1 MRRDGACGTR
11 LAPVDGEKRLAA
23 LQDAALA
30 VSSARGERIFAELT
44 RYLAAILHCELALI
58 GRLVGGRVRTLGV
71 HANGGYRENFE
82 YPLATTPCGDVV
94 GRAFMLIAEGVVA
107 RYPQDAVL
115 ASFGAVGYAGYPL
128 NDPAGQPVGV
138 LAILSKKPLINH
150 TVIEAVL
157 KIFAV
162 RAEAELE
169 RCAHDEALA
178 SSVEQ
183 YRSIFNAAPA
193 ALVLRNADFRVV
205 DVNPG
210 YEAISGRKRDEVVG
224 RDVLSMSPQSL
235 TAHVRSLHARALAG
249 EHVAFESHAKR
260 KNGERIQMEWRGV
273 PILHRG
279 APHVLYI
286 GQDIT
291 ARKTDE
297 QLLRASEEQ
306 YRAIFNAAADALV
319 LRDDSGRVVDVNTAV
334 TVLTGYSREEVM
346 NQRRWIFAREDNSQ
360 LAGEMHRRVI
370 AGETVHFEVQGI
382 RKDGTPIDIE
392 MRAVPM
398 LYRGKPHALGMARD
412 ITARKRAE
420 AERDALEVQL
430 RQAQK
435 MEAIGHLTGG
445 IAHDFNNLLASI
457 MGYVVLALER
467 NAERSAADADSK
479 LGRFLDQALASS
491 RRARDLIQQMLTF
504 SRAQRG
510 SPRIVDL
517 AETVARSVKLV
528 RGSIPPS
535 FEMRTELEPDARVLL
550 DPVQLDQVLLNLA
563 INARDAMGES
573 GRLAVAVRSANAQR
587 SVCSS
592 CRQRFAGLFVEL
604 AVADSGPGIAPHVLE
619 RIFEPFFS
627 TKGPGRGSGMGLAT
641 VHGIVHEHCGHIV
654 VDRSA
659 EGGSRFRV
667 FFPALA
673 EDAPLA
679 AATPESVRARKR
691 APLAGR
697 ILVVDDEAPVAD
709 FMRELLV
716 SWGLEAVAT
725 TDPGQALAD
734 FTAAPAA
741 YDLVITDQTMPSA
754 TGLGLAR
761 ELLNCR
767 PGLPVILCT
776 GHIDPIAQRELESA
790 GIRGLLQKPIE
801 PDELYGL
808 LSANLR

>member
-1 MRRDGACGTR
+1 M
-11 LAPVDGEKRLAA
+11 DGEKRLAA

-44 RYLAAILHCELALI
+44 RYLVAILHCELALI
-58 GRLVGGRVRTLGV
+58 GRLVGDRVRTLGV
-71 HANGGYRENFE
+71 HADGGYGENFE
-82 YPLATTPCGDVV
+82 YSLGTTPCGDVI
-94 GRAFMLIAEGVVA
+94 GKAFMLVPQDVVA
-107 RYPQDAVL
+107 RYPNDHVL
-115 ASFGAVGYAGYPL
+115 ADFGAVGYAGYPL
-128 NDPAGQPVGV
+128 NDPAGRPVGV
-138 LAILSKKPLINH
+138 VAILSKKPLINH

-169 RCAHDEALA
+169 RYAHEEALA
-178 SSVEQ
+178 SSAEQ
-183 YRSIFNAAPA
+183 YRAIFNAAA
-193 ALVLRNADFRVV
+193 DALVLRDAQFRIV
-205 DVNPG
+205 DVNPA
-210 YEAISGRKRDEVVG
+210 YEALGGRKREEVLG
-224 RDVLSMSPQSL
+224 RNALTLSPPEL
-235 TAHVRSLHARALAG
+235 NEHVRGLHARALAG
-249 EHVAFESHAKR
+249 EQVHFESNARR
-260 KNGERIQMEWRGV
+260 KNGEGLQMEWRGV
-273 PILHRG
+273 PMHYRG
-279 APHVLYI
+279 EPHVLYI
-286 GQDIT
+286 GRDVT
-291 ARKTDE
+291 AQRIDE
-297 QLLRASEEQ
+297 QVLRASEEQ

-319 LRDDSGRVVDVNTAV
+319 LRDDTGRVVDVNAAV

-346 NQRRWIFAREDNSQ
+346 GERRWIFARADNSA

-370 AGETVHFEVQGI
+370 AGESVHFEVQGI
-382 RKDGTPIDIE
+382 KKDGTPIGIE
-392 MRAVPM
+392 MHAVPM
-398 LYRGKPHALGMARD
+398 LYRGKPHALGMGRD
-412 ITARKRAE
+412 ITAKKRAE
-420 AERDALEVQL
+420 AERDALELQL

-457 MGYVVLALER
+457 MGYVVLA
-467 NAERSAADADSK
+467 AEREAATGDPK
-479 LGRFLDQALASS
+479 LARYLDQALASS

-510 SPRIVDL
+510 APRVVDL

-535 FEMRTELEPDARVLL
+535 LEMRTELEPDARVLL

-573 GRLAVAVRSANAQR
+573 GRLAVTVLANAAQR
-587 SVCSS
+587 GACSS
-592 CRQRFAGLFVEL
+592 CRQRFSGVFVEL

-619 RIFEPFFS
+619 RIFEPFFT
-627 TKGPGRGSGMGLAT
+627 TKAPGRGSGMGLAT

-654 VDRSA
+654 VDRGP

-673 EDAPLA
+673 EGAPLA
-679 AATPESVRARKR
+679 ALVPEHGHTRKR
-691 APLAGR
+691 EPLTGR
-697 ILVVDDEAPVAD
+697 VLVVDDEAPVAD

-716 SWGLEAVAT
+716 SWGLKAVAT
-725 TDPGQALAD
+725 TDPRQALAD

-754 TGLGLAR
+754 TGLALAR
-761 ELLNCR
+761 ELLTRR

-776 GHIDPIAQRELESA
+776 GHVDPIAQRELESA
-790 GIRGLLQKPIE
+790 GIRGLLHKPVE